1 MEEDMVVFKLLKNVI
16 LFILKELASFA
27 IKILIVVAIL
37 TGIFIKISGDREKK
51 VARIK
56 DDSYL
61 ELNLSS
67 EVAEKGGV
75 NLFAIEGENINFYN
89 LLKILDSAERDSR
102 IKGIILKSD
111 DVALNRAQIEELS
124 DKLTELKEAGKPV
137 YAFSRVMNNS
147 NYYLAVNANE
157 IVMPPSRG
165 SSIDLKG
172 YYTESRYLKRLT
184 DKVGIKYN
192 VIHVGDYKAF
202 GETYVRE
209 DMSPERKADL
219 TRILD
224 TIYDEFVARVAER
237 RNLPRTILNR
247 KILDGEFVL
256 ADPFKLKKERLI
268 DSLEYYH
275 EFLENRGIENVIGLG
290 EYSKNIQ
297 SPKEA
302 KDKIAV
308 VYAEGNILYSDQR
321 SVRSIITPDTLIKE
335 LDMAGENPNIRGIV
349 LRIDSPGG
357 SALASEVIN
366 AKMKEIGK
374 PIYISMGGTAAS
386 GGYYISSAGQKIYAS
401 RGTVTGSIGVVS
413 IIPNFSEVSEKLGVN
428 TEIIEKGK
436 FSGIYS
442 LFNEMTEEERE
453 RIYES
458 SLGVYEEFKERVSG
472 GRGIDSE
479 SLEKIAGG
487 RVWLGEEAVENGLV
501 DEIGGIEDAI
511 EGMAEYLELTE
522 YSVIEVRDEKPF
534 ERFFMSYSYMSRIYS
549 RIMAVISGD
558 ERAVVEENE
567 LLVRPVMYLP
577 YKI

>member
-37 TGIFIKISGDREKK
+37 TGIFIKLSGDREKK

-67 EVAEKGGV
+67 EVAEKGGMT
-75 NLFAIEGENINFYN
+75 LFAIEGENINFYN
-89 LLKILDSAERDSR
+89 LLRILDSAEKDSR
-102 IKGIILKSD
+102 IKGVILKSD

-137 YAFSRVMNNS
+137 YAFSRVMDNR

-275 EFLENRGIENVIGLG
+275 EFLENRGIENVVGLG

-297 SPKEA
+297 SPKVV

-308 VYAEGNILYSDQR
+308 VYAEGNILYSAQR
-321 SVRSIITPDTLIKE
+321 SPKAIITPDNLIKE
-335 LDMAGENPNIRGIV
+335 LDMAGENPDVKGIV

-442 LFNEMTEEERE
+442 LFNEMTDEERE

-487 RVWLGEEAVENGLV
+487 RVWLGEEAVKNGLV
-501 DEIGGIEDAI
+501 DEIGGIEAAI
-511 EGMAEYLELTE
+511 EGMAEYLELKE
-522 YSVIEVRDEKPF
+522 YSVVEVRDEKPF
-534 ERFFMSYSYMSRIYS
+534 ERFFMSYSYMSRLYS

-558 ERAVVEENE
+558 EKAVVEENE